1 MSAQSTAMDMAKH
14 SRSRTRTIIG
24 VGIFAFLVIA
34 ICAFLLCFT
43 YLEYQIQSI
52 LNRQRDVQQTML
64 DKSLDA
70 IRVWRQELSNQA
82 RFISSSEMFRI
93 FITDTRD
100 LSAEQLRDLADPEL
114 LNSPNSSIR
123 ALAEQ
128 RAYMQDLLR
137 DFIRRRAWIDATLVT
152 TDGVEILAP
161 QKPAALDDAQQDL
174 VKRAVEN
181 KASVFGPIRK
191 VEGAFFMDMA
201 DPLFEVLGGGEP
213 KCVAVLLLTVPMN
226 KPLSGFLTNNSTREN
241 AIYPRLV
248 DQTKYGTELIMLAGN
263 NLVSRKL
270 SESVAEG
277 NLAFERRPALVTYEA
292 GSQHSEKPLSPD
304 QEVYSLGARPT
315 LLDWLL
321 VLETPATIIEQRIR
335 SREWEIYGLGA
346 LTTIGLTL
354 LAAFLFANMT
364 SRQHKARAAH
374 LNNLYNTIR
383 QQKLVLDGVNNSLEA
398 GLLLVDDKG
407 VIQIANPAFRELTHC
422 ADKDL
427 RKQPLVDVLP
437 PQASIEL
444 IGNMKTVE
452 DSGQS
457 KTIELQLP
465 GEKGERLFRVT
476 LFPYQSESGEATSS
490 GSGCVAIFQDI
501 TQFRANAKK
510 AAKRQEALLT
520 AMDRAIESADPHLV
534 GQSAKMAQVSKLLAD
549 KLGMDAAQKETLRI
563 ASLLSQIGK
572 LFVPRELLLKQ
583 GKLTPEEKSEVARA
597 PEHADRILSDLS
609 FDLPVRETVGE
620 ISERVDGSGPRGLKG
635 DQLSKAGKLLA
646 AVNAFIAMTSARSWR
661 AQAGMPIDKAIETLS
676 ANAGFDPEISKALG
690 EIDAAELAAIVNGK
704 QA

>member
-1 MSAQSTAMDMAKH
+1 MSAQGSEINMAKH
-14 SRSRTRTIIG
+14 SRSRTRAIIG

-43 YLEYQIQSI
+43 YLEYQIQAL

-64 DKSLDA
+64 DKSLDS
-70 IRVWRQELSNQA
+70 IRVWRQELINQA

-100 LSAEQLRDLADPEL
+100 LSPDQLRDLADPEL
-114 LNSPNSSIR
+114 LNSPNSSVR

-137 DFIRRRAWIDATLVT
+137 DFIRRRAWSDARLVT
-152 TDGVEILAP
+152 TDGIEILAP
-161 QKPAALDDAQQDL
+161 QKPLPLDSAEQDIIR
-174 VKRAVEN
+174 RAVES
-181 KASVFGPIRK
+181 KAAVFGPIRK
-191 VEGAFFMDMA
+191 VEGAFFMDLA

-226 KPLSGFLTNNSTREN
+226 KPLTGFLANNSTRDN
-241 AIYPRLV
+241 VIYPRLV
-248 DQTKYGTELIMLAGN
+248 DQTRYGAELIMLAGS
-263 NLVSRKL
+263 NLVSRQL
-270 SESVAEG
+270 RESVAEG
-277 NLAFERRPALVTYEA
+277 NLAFERRPALISLEA
-292 GSQHSEKPLSPD
+292 GGQAPQGPLSAD
-304 QEVYSLGARPT
+304 QEVYSLGASPT

-321 VLETPATIIEQRIR
+321 VLETPATVIEQRIR

-346 LTTIGLTL
+346 LATIGLTL

-407 VIQIANPAFRELTHC
+407 VIQIANPAFKELTNSE
-422 ADKDL
+422 DTDL
-427 RKQPLVDVLP
+427 HKQPLVDVLP

-452 DSGQS
+452 ESGQS

-465 GEKGERLFRVT
+465 GENGERLFRVT
-476 LFPYQSESGEATSS
+476 LFPYQSENGESTSS

-520 AMDRAIESADPHLV
+520 AMDRAIESADPNLV
-534 GQSAKMAQVSKLLAD
+534 GQSAKMAAVSKLLAE

-583 GKLTPEEKSEVARA
+583 GKLTPEEKSEVGRA
-597 PEHADRILSDLS
+597 PEHADRILKDLS
-609 FDLPVRETVGE
+609 FDLPVRETVSE
-620 ISERVDGSGPRGLKG
+620 ISERIDGSGPHGLMG
-635 DQLSKAGKLLA
+635 DQLSEAGKLLA
-646 AVNAFIAMTSARSWR
+646 IVNAFIAMTSPRAWR
-661 AQAGMPIDKAIETLS
+661 AEAGMPIDKAIRLLKD
-676 ANAGFDPEISKALG
+676 NAGFDPALSKALS
-690 EIDAAELAAIVNGK
+690 EIDPAELADIVNGK
-704 QA
+704 